1 MAGSSHGHTPAAWT
15 GVTISIIGFCIAGV
29 FMVAA
34 DPLGF
39 VSRPGGHPLG
49 GLVGLGMRA
58 AGLGGVKE
66 SDAAKQARVA
76 AGRASLNRVAAAGR
90 GEEYSAPQPQAQPK
104 PEPVAQTA

>member
-1 MAGSSHGHTPAAWT
+1 
-15 GVTISIIGFCIAGV
+15 
-29 FMVAA
+29 
-34 DPLGF
+34 
-39 VSRPGGHPLG
+39 
-49 GLVGLGMRA
+49 MRA